1 MNTVKLTVTAVS
13 IAILSA
19 LSVTAMATATPNTQ
33 TEASSQAA
41 SKAAACQCFDVQVTG
56 QGPALILIPGVASS
70 AEVWQHTV
78 DSLKD
83 RYQLHVLTLAGFAG
97 TKPIAMQSWGEGYL
111 ALQQAAI
118 LRYIDEQ
125 KLNKPVIIGHSL
137 GGYLA
142 LALAAK
148 APDSI
153 GGAINVDGLPALGA
167 LFAGNNAGSNSANN
181 SANNNSSQ
189 GSANNQQGS
198 NSAAQ
203 RFDPMAMAKSM
214 ASSEK
219 WQQQIVKDMYRS
231 DGMTSG
237 RVMGELMRADLRPAL
252 SDIRVPVLTLG
263 ALQHGAPYST
273 PEQVQANY
281 EQQLANAPAQYHRFA
296 FARDAKHFIMADAP
310 DWLQKQI
317 EQFLQSYSKE
327 EAASE

>member
-1 MNTVKLTVTAVS
+1 MNPVKLALTAVS
-13 IAILSA
+13 IALLTTFSA
-19 LSVTAMATATPNTQ
+19 QATTAAAVQ
-33 TEASSQAA
+33 TEVAAKQAA
-41 SKAAACQCFDVQVTG
+41 TQCNCFEVQVSG

-70 AEVWQHTV
+70 AAVWQHTV
-78 DSLKD
+78 DSLKH

-97 TKPIAMQSWGEGYL
+97 VKPLPMQSWGDGYL
-111 ALQQAAI
+111 TLQQDAI

-125 KLNKPVIIGHSL
+125 QLQKPVIIGHSL

-148 APDSI
+148 APEKI
-153 GGAINVDGLPALGA
+153 AGAVNVDGLPALGA
-167 LFAGNNAGSNSANN
+167 LFANNSGGNKQTTDSSNNAAP
-181 SANNNSSQ
+181 
-189 GSANNQQGS
+189 
-198 NSAAQ
+198 Q

-214 ASSEK
+214 ANNEQ

-237 RVMGELMRADLRPAL
+237 RVMGELMRADLRPEL
-252 SDIRVPVLTLG
+252 GNIRVPVLTLG

-281 EQQLANAPAQYHRFA
+281 EQQLANAPAEYHRFA

-310 DWLQKQI
+310 DWLQQQI
-317 EQFLQSYSKE
+317 DQFLQSTTV
-327 EAASE
+327 EAAGE

>member
-1 MNTVKLTVTAVS
+1 MNPVKLALTAVS
-13 IAILSA
+13 IAILTIFSA
-19 LSVTAMATATPNTQ
+19 QATTAAAVQ
-33 TEASSQAA
+33 TEVAAKQAA
-41 SKAAACQCFDVQVTG
+41 TQCNCFEVQVSG

-70 AEVWQHTV
+70 ADVWQHTV

-97 TKPIAMQSWGEGYL
+97 VKPLPMQSWGDGYL
-111 ALQQAAI
+111 TLQQDAI

-125 KLNKPVIIGHSL
+125 QLQKPVIIGHSL

-148 APDSI
+148 APEKI
-153 GGAINVDGLPALGA
+153 AGAVNVDGLPALGA
-167 LFAGNNAGSNSANN
+167 LFANNNAGNKQTTDSSNN
-181 SANNNSSQ
+181 
-189 GSANNQQGS
+189 
-198 NSAAQ
+198 AAPQ

-214 ASSEK
+214 ASSEQ

-237 RVMGELMRADLRPAL
+237 RVMGELMRADLRPEL
-252 SDIRVPVLTLG
+252 GNIRVPVLTLG

-281 EQQLANAPAQYHRFA
+281 EQQLANAPAEYHRFA

-310 DWLQKQI
+310 DWLQQQI
-317 EQFLQSYSKE
+317 DQFLHSTTV
-327 EAASE
+327 EAAGE

>member
-1 MNTVKLTVTAVS
+1 MNPVKLALTAVS
-13 IAILSA
+13 IALLTTFSA
-19 LSVTAMATATPNTQ
+19 QATTAAAVQ
-33 TEASSQAA
+33 TEVAAKQAA
-41 SKAAACQCFDVQVTG
+41 TQCNCFEVQVSG

-70 AEVWQHTV
+70 AAVWQHTV

-97 TKPIAMQSWGEGYL
+97 VKPLPMQSWGDGYL
-111 ALQQAAI
+111 TLQQDAI

-125 KLNKPVIIGHSL
+125 QLQKPVIIGHSL

-148 APDSI
+148 APEKI
-153 GGAINVDGLPALGA
+153 AGAVNVDGLPALGA
-167 LFAGNNAGSNSANN
+167 LFANSSAGNKQTTDSSNNAAP
-181 SANNNSSQ
+181 
-189 GSANNQQGS
+189 
-198 NSAAQ
+198 Q

-214 ASSEK
+214 ASSGQ

-237 RVMGELMRADLRPAL
+237 RVMGELMQADLRPQL
-252 SDIRVPVLTLG
+252 GNIRVPVLTLG

-281 EQQLANAPAQYHRFA
+281 EQQLANAPAKYHRFA

-310 DWLQKQI
+310 DWLQQQI
-317 EQFLQSYSKE
+317 EQFLHSTTE
-327 EAASE
+327 EAAGE